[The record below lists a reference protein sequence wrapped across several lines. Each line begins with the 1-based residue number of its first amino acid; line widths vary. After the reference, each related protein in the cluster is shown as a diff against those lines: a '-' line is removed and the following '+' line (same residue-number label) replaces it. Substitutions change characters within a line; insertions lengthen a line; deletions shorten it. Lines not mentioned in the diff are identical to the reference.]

1 MALAAMEGMRLRE
14 PGEHTTGLVR
24 RFCPGG
30 FQGSHPSQKRHERRG
45 LIRKMVKGREA
56 VGVCLLLLFRR
67 SR

>member
-30 FQGSHPSQKRHERRG
+30 FQGSHPSQKQQ
-45 LIRKMVKGREA
+45 A
-56 VGVCLLLLFRR
+56 
-67 SR
+67 